1 MMVNKIKILALAL
14 AGCAVAATAA
24 VFRGNSRREEAQKK
38 KEDLATWEGEGGK
51 PAAPAA
57 RPAQPG

>member
-1 MMVNKIKILALAL
+1 MMVNKIYVLAVAL
-14 AGCAVAATAA
+14 AGCAVAASAS
-24 VFRGNSRREEAQKK
+24 VFGSRSRRAEAQKK